1 MSLADKIFEAGVVG
15 AGGGGFPTH
24 IKADFKVE
32 YILANGAE
40 CEPLIHKDYE
50 LMINYPEEIINGMKL
65 MMQNTGAANGIV
77 GIKKKNVG
85 AVNSIKEVITTPAI
99 EVLEMGDFYPA
110 GDEYELVQIATG
122 RLIPPG
128 GIPLNVDCVVNNVET
143 FYNVSNAEKGIPVT
157 QKFISV
163 TGLVKEPKSFW
174 APIGTSFKDIIEF
187 AGGATIDNYAILISG
202 ILMGGF
208 TYDVN
213 DVVTKTCAGIIVIP
227 KDHYLI
233 SRKDRSYENM
243 NRIGKSACDQC
254 SACTE
259 FCPRYLMGYDIQ
271 PHKVMRS
278 LEFTTSGEDYWNQY
292 ASYCCSCGLC
302 TLYSC
307 PEGLFPKEACTQ
319 ANNSMKEK
327 GIKYTQT
334 REPKLHS
341 MKEYRRVP
349 IKLLLQRLR
358 INKYE
363 QPTPMVDNS
372 PNPTKVKIPLKQHI
386 GVSAFAIVSV
396 GDYVSTGDLIG
407 KIPEGTMGAQVHTSI
422 GGNVAEVNNEFIS
435 IEKNK

>member
-1 MSLADKIFEAGVVG
+1 MSLTNKIFEAGVVG

-24 IKADFKVE
+24 VKSGSEVE

-50 LMINYPEEIINGMKL
+50 LMVNYPNEVIDGMKL
-65 MMQNTGAANGIV
+65 MMSNTGATKGVV
-77 GIKKKNVG
+77 GIKKKNAG
-85 AVNSIKEVITTPAI
+85 AVNAIKETNSDSRIDI
-99 EVLEMGDFYPA
+99 LEMGDFYPA

-128 GIPLNVDCVVNNVET
+128 GIPLNVGCVVNNVET
-143 FYNVSNAEKGIPVT
+143 FYNVSNAQKGIPVT
-157 QKFISV
+157 QKFLSV

-174 APIGTSFKDIIEF
+174 TPVGTTYKDLIEF
-187 AGGATIDNYAILISG
+187 AGGTTIDNYAILISG

-213 DVVTKTCAGIIVIP
+213 EVVTKTCAGIIIIP

-233 SRKDRSYENM
+233 SRKDRSYQNM

-278 LEFTTSGEDYWNQY
+278 LEFTTSGEDYWNQF
-292 ASYCCSCGLC
+292 ATYCCSCGLC

-307 PEGLFPKEACTQ
+307 PEGLFPREACDQ
-319 ANNSMKEK
+319 ANHSMKEK
-327 GIKYTQT
+327 GIQYKQT

-349 IKLLLQRLR
+349 IKLLLKRLR
-358 INKYE
+358 IDKYE
-363 QPTPMVDNS
+363 QPTPMVYDS
-372 PNPTKVKIPLKQHI
+372 PDPQKVKIPLKQHI
-386 GVSAFAIVSV
+386 GTPTNAIVGIGNSV
-396 GDYVSTGDLIG
+396 RTGEVIG
-407 KIPEGTMGAQVHTSI
+407 KVPEGSLGAQVHASI
-422 GGNVAEVNNEFIS
+422 GGKVTEVTSEFIT
-435 IEKNK
+435 IEKN

>member
-1 MSLADKIFEAGVVG
+1 MSLTDKIFEAGVVG

-24 IKADFKVE
+24 VKAGSEVE

-50 LMINYPEEIINGMKL
+50 LMVNYSEEVLDGMKL
-65 MMQNTGAANGIV
+65 MMNNTGATKGVV
-77 GIKKKNVG
+77 GIKKKNAG
-85 AVNSIKEVITTPAI
+85 AVNAIKETNSNPQIDI
-99 EVLEMGDFYPA
+99 LEMGDFYPA

-128 GIPLNVDCVVNNVET
+128 GIPLNVGCVVNNVET
-143 FYNVSNAEKGIPVT
+143 FYNVSNAQKGIPVT
-157 QKFISV
+157 QKFLSV

-174 APIGTSFKDIIEF
+174 APVGTSYKDLIEF
-187 AGGATIDNYAILISG
+187 VGGTTIDDYAILISG

-213 DVVTKTCAGIIVIP
+213 EVVTKTCAGIIIIP
-227 KDHYLI
+227 KDHYLV

-278 LEFTTSGEDYWNQY
+278 LEFTTSGEDYWNQF
-292 ASYCCSCGLC
+292 ATYCCSCGLC

-307 PEGLFPKEACTQ
+307 PEGLFPREACDQ
-319 ANNSMKEK
+319 ANQSMKEK
-327 GIKYTQT
+327 GIQYKQT

-349 IKLLLQRLR
+349 IKLLLKRLR
-358 INKYE
+358 IDKYE
-363 QPTPMVDNS
+363 QPTPMVDDS
-372 PNPTKVKIPLKQHI
+372 PNPVKVKIPLKQHI
-386 GVSAFAIVSV
+386 GAPTNAIVSL
-396 GDYVSTGDLIG
+396 GDSVRTGDVIG
-407 KIPEGTMGAQVHTSI
+407 KVPEGSLGAQVHASI
-422 GGNVAEVNNEFIS
+422 GGRVTEVTSEFIT
-435 IEKNK
+435 IEKN